1 MNLKCAISSTL
12 RLIIYYKTWMSKTS
26 LNVLELY
33 SGPYQTY
40 DGVSSA
46 KVVAGIYFCKK
57 TSS

>member
-1 MNLKCAISSTL
+1 
-12 RLIIYYKTWMSKTS
+12 MSKTS